1 MLSEQLKYIDPSYL
15 VRDGEVTDMP
25 DPEWL
30 IAFRTFVENSDVTQ
44 SHGYVYTHENIAA
57 SYAEPSPYEQMQ
69 SETVNT
75 GNNVDNI
82 QREESA
88 MVAQYEHIDNV
99 DMNFNY
105 QQQPSSL
112 INDGI
117 SMYNPQTAY
126 SSSFD
131 QPLQQPLSVTEKNG
145 EQTSPYFINT
155 ASNNLNSQS
164 SPSPEASDV
173 TGYPSA
179 GESVQASP
187 AHYPNQK
194 QVFQPETILEQAKAQ
209 ETSNNY
215 FTKSNFQ
222 PEISSDTVSNRVGIE
237 KSLERLL
244 NRVNRNSCLM

>member
-75 GNNVDNI
+75 GNNVDTI

-131 QPLQQPLSVTEKNG
+131 QPLQQPLSVTENNG

-155 ASNNLNSQS
+155 ATNNLNSQS